1 MSATIL
7 IGTGISASAFSHRF
21 KGDVEI
27 YEKASR
33 VGGRLCAR
41 NYKEFIMQFGA
52 QYATSS
58 SSIFDNYL
66 IKTGSTNHTASI
78 FIEEKNAYEDK
89 NIWTHEEG
97 MQFIADYGFINKKIN
112 FNSEVIKVNQKSNTI
127 NLSDGTIV
135 DYNKLILSIPHPQA
149 LNLLGELDY
158 ECSFDPCLAIGL
170 CLEKGSSFEL
180 NAIKPNNKAISWVA
194 SSRLFNKQIPESVL
208 IHLSPE
214 SSKEMYDKNKETIV
228 NFAKESLHNLN
239 SSNLNIIYADI
250 FKWKYALTNKKM
262 NQERYIKYS
271 DSIYLIGDWVIGPR
285 IENAFLSGY
294 SLAMD
299 FHH

>member
-7 IGTGISASAFSHRF
+7 IGSGISASAFSHHF

-27 YEKASR
+27 VEKASR

-41 NYKEFIMQFGA
+41 NYKEFIIQFGA

-58 SSIFDNYL
+58 NSIFNDYL
-66 IKTGSTNHTASI
+66 SKTGAKNFTASLY
-78 FIEEKNAYEDK
+78 IEEKNTYEDK
-89 NIWTHEEG
+89 NIWTHEKG
-97 MQFIADYGFINKKIN
+97 MQFIADYGFLNRKIS
-112 FNSEVIKVNQKSNTI
+112 FNSEVIKINQKNNQI
-127 NLSDGTIV
+127 HFSDGTIV

-158 ECSFDPCLAIGL
+158 ECSFEPCLAIGL
-170 CLEKGSSFEL
+170 CLEKESSFEL
-180 NAIKPNNKAISWVA
+180 NAIKPDNRAISWIA

-214 SSKEMYDKNKETIV
+214 SSKEMYDKNKETII
-228 NFAKESLHNLN
+228 NFAKENIHNFS
-239 SSNLNIIYADI
+239 SSNLNIIHADI

-271 DSIYLIGDWVIGPR
+271 DSIYLIGDWIIGPR

-294 SLAMD
+294 SLAMSLNR
-299 FHH
+299 

>member
-1 MSATIL
+1 LSATIL
-7 IGTGISASAFSHRF
+7 IGAGISASAFSHQF
-21 KGDVEI
+21 NGDVEI

-41 NYKEFIMQFGA
+41 NYKEFIIQFGA

-58 SSIFDNYL
+58 NSIFNDYL
-66 IKTGSTNHTASI
+66 SKTGAINHTASI
-78 FIEEKNAYEDK
+78 YNEEKNTYEDK
-89 NIWTHEEG
+89 NIWTHEKG
-97 MQFIADYGFINKKIN
+97 MQFIADYGFLNRKIS
-112 FNSEVIKVNQKSNTI
+112 FNSEVIKINQKNNKI
-127 NLSDGTIV
+127 HFSDGTIV

-158 ECSFDPCLAIGL
+158 ECSFEPCLAIGL
-170 CLEKGSSFEL
+170 CLEKESSFEL
-180 NAIKPNNKAISWVA
+180 NAIKPDNRAISWIA

-214 SSKEMYDKNKETIV
+214 SSKEMYDKNKETII
-228 NFAKESLHNLN
+228 NFAKENIHNFS
-239 SSNLNIIYADI
+239 SSNLNIIHADI

-271 DSIYLIGDWVIGPR
+271 DSIYLIGDWIIGPR

-294 SLAMD
+294 SLAMSLNR
-299 FHH
+299 

>member
-1 MSATIL
+1 MSSTIL
-7 IGTGISASAFSHRF
+7 IGAGISASAFSHHL

-58 SSIFDNYL
+58 NSIFDDYL
-66 IKTGSTNHTASI
+66 IKTGAINHTASI
-78 FIEEKNAYEDK
+78 FIEEKNEYEEK
-89 NIWTHEEG
+89 NIWTHEQG
-97 MQFIADYGFINKKIN
+97 MQFIANYGFLNKKIN
-112 FNSEVIKVNQKSNTI
+112 FNSEVKNINQKNNLI
-127 NLSDGTIV
+127 NFSDGTTV

-149 LNLLGELDY
+149 LNLLGDLDY
-158 ECSFDPCLAIGL
+158 ECSFEPCLAIGL
-170 CLEKGSSFEL
+170 CLDEGSSFEL
-180 NAIKPNNKAISWVA
+180 NAIKPNNKTISWIA
-194 SSRLFNKQIPESVL
+194 SSRFFNKQIPESVL
-208 IHLSPE
+208 LHLKPE
-214 SSKEMYDKNKETIV
+214 SSKEMYEKNKEAII
-228 NFAKESLHNLN
+228 NFAIENLRN
-239 SSNLNIIYADI
+239 FTSSNLNIIYSDI

-262 NQERYIKYS
+262 NKERYIKYS
-271 DSIYLIGDWVIGPR
+271 DSIYLIGDWINGPR

-299 FHH
+299 LSR

>member
-7 IGTGISASAFSHRF
+7 IGTGISASAFSYQF

-58 SSIFDNYL
+58 NSIFDEYL
-66 IKTGSTNHTASI
+66 IKTGAINHNASI
-78 FIEEKNAYEDK
+78 YIEEKNTFEDK
-89 NIWTHEEG
+89 NVWTHEEG
-97 MQFIADYGFINKKIN
+97 MQFIADYGFLSKKIN
-112 FNSEVIKVNQKSNTI
+112 FNSEVIKINQKNNTI
-127 NLSDGTIV
+127 CLRDGTIV
-135 DYNKLILSIPHPQA
+135 DYKKLILSIPHPQA

-158 ECSFDPCLAIGL
+158 ECSFEPCLAIGL

-180 NAIKPNNKAISWVA
+180 NAIKPSNKAISWIA
-194 SSRLFNKQIPESVL
+194 SSRFFNKQIPESVL

-214 SSKEMYDKNKETIV
+214 SSKEMYYENKETII
-228 NFAKESLHNLN
+228 NFAKENLDN
-239 SSNLNIIYADI
+239 FISRNLNIVYSDI
-250 FKWKYALTNKKM
+250 FKWKFALTNKKM
-262 NQERYIKYS
+262 NQEKYIKYS
-271 DSIYLIGDWVIGPR
+271 ESIYLIGDWINGPR
-285 IENAFLSGY
+285 IENAFLSGT

-299 FHH
+299 LNR

>member
-1 MSATIL
+1 LSATIL
-7 IGTGISASAFSHRF
+7 IGAGISASAFSHQF
-21 KGDVEI
+21 NGDVEI

-41 NYKEFIMQFGA
+41 NYKEFIIQFGA

-58 SSIFDNYL
+58 NSIFNDYL
-66 IKTGSTNHTASI
+66 SKTGAINHTASI
-78 FIEEKNAYEDK
+78 YNEEKNTYEDK
-89 NIWTHEEG
+89 NIWTHEKG
-97 MQFIADYGFINKKIN
+97 MQFIADYGFLNRKIS
-112 FNSEVIKVNQKSNTI
+112 FNSEVIKINQKNNKI
-127 NLSDGTIV
+127 HFSDGTIV

-158 ECSFDPCLAIGL
+158 ECSFEPCLAIGL
-170 CLEKGSSFEL
+170 CLEKESSFEL
-180 NAIKPNNKAISWVA
+180 NAIKPDNRAISWIA

-214 SSKEMYDKNKETIV
+214 SSKEMYDKNKETII
-228 NFAKESLHNLN
+228 NFAKENIHNF
-239 SSNLNIIYADI
+239 SPSNLNIIHADI

-271 DSIYLIGDWVIGPR
+271 DSIYLIGDWIIGPR

-294 SLAMD
+294 SLAMSLNR
-299 FHH
+299 

>member
-1 MSATIL
+1 LSATLL
-7 IGTGISASAFSHRF
+7 IGSGISASAFSHHF

-41 NYKEFIMQFGA
+41 NYKEFIIQFGA

-58 SSIFDNYL
+58 NSIFDDYL
-66 IKTGSTNHTASI
+66 SKTGAKNFTASI
-78 FIEEKNAYEDK
+78 YIEEKNTYEDK
-89 NIWTHEEG
+89 NIWTHEKG
-97 MQFIADYGFINKKIN
+97 MQFIADYGFLNKKIN
-112 FNSEVIKVNQKSNTI
+112 FNSEVIKKKKKNNKI
-127 NLSDGTIV
+127 HFSDGTIV

-149 LNLLGELDY
+149 LNLLGELNY
-158 ECSFDPCLAIGL
+158 ECSFEPCLAIGL
-170 CLEKGSSFEL
+170 CLEKESSIKL
-180 NAIKPNNKAISWVA
+180 NAIKPNNKAISWIA

-214 SSKEMYDKNKETIV
+214 SSKKMYHKDKETII
-228 NFAKESLHNLN
+228 NFAKENIHNFS
-239 SSNLNIIYADI
+239 SSNLNIIHADI

-262 NQERYIKYS
+262 NQYRYIKYS
-271 DSIYLIGDWVIGPR
+271 DSIYLIGDWIIGPR

-299 FHH
+299 LNR

>member
-7 IGTGISASAFSHRF
+7 IGAGISASAFSHQF
-21 KGDVEI
+21 NGDVEI

-41 NYKEFIMQFGA
+41 NYKEFIIQFGA

-58 SSIFDNYL
+58 NSIFNDYL
-66 IKTGSTNHTASI
+66 SKTGAINHTASI
-78 FIEEKNAYEDK
+78 YNEEKNTYEDK
-89 NIWTHEEG
+89 NIWTHEKG
-97 MQFIADYGFINKKIN
+97 MQFIADYGFLNRKIS
-112 FNSEVIKVNQKSNTI
+112 FNSEVIKINQKNNKI
-127 NLSDGTIV
+127 HFSDGTIL

-158 ECSFDPCLAIGL
+158 ECSFEPCLAIGL
-170 CLEKGSSFEL
+170 CLEKESSFEL
-180 NAIKPNNKAISWVA
+180 NAIKPDNRAISWIA

-214 SSKEMYDKNKETIV
+214 SSKEMYDKNKETII
-228 NFAKESLHNLN
+228 NFAKENIHNFS
-239 SSNLNIIYADI
+239 SSNLNIIHADI

-262 NQERYIKYS
+262 NEERYIKYS
-271 DSIYLIGDWVIGPR
+271 DSIYLIGDWIKGPR

-299 FHH
+299 LNR

>member
-7 IGTGISASAFSHRF
+7 IGAGISASAFSHQF
-21 KGDVEI
+21 NGDVEI

-41 NYKEFIMQFGA
+41 NYKEFIIQFGA

-58 SSIFDNYL
+58 NSIFNDYL
-66 IKTGSTNHTASI
+66 SKTGAINHTASI
-78 FIEEKNAYEDK
+78 YNEEKNTYEDK
-89 NIWTHEEG
+89 NIWTHEKG
-97 MQFIADYGFINKKIN
+97 MQFIADYGFLNRKIS
-112 FNSEVIKVNQKSNTI
+112 FNSEVIKINQKNNKI
-127 NLSDGTIV
+127 HFSDGTIV

-158 ECSFDPCLAIGL
+158 ECSFEPCLAIGL
-170 CLEKGSSFEL
+170 CLEKESSFEL
-180 NAIKPNNKAISWVA
+180 NAIKPDNRAISWIA

-214 SSKEMYDKNKETIV
+214 SSKEMYDKNKETII
-228 NFAKESLHNLN
+228 NFAKENIHNFS
-239 SSNLNIIYADI
+239 SSNLNIIHADI

-271 DSIYLIGDWVIGPR
+271 DSIYLIGDWIIGPR

-294 SLAMD
+294 SLAMSLNR
-299 FHH
+299 

>member
-7 IGTGISASAFSHRF
+7 IGAGISASAFSHHF

-58 SSIFDNYL
+58 NSIFDDYL
-66 IKTGSTNHTASI
+66 IKTGAINHTASI
-78 FIEEKNAYEDK
+78 FIEEKNEYEEK
-89 NIWTHEEG
+89 NIWTHEQG
-97 MQFIADYGFINKKIN
+97 MQFIANYGFLNKKIN
-112 FNSEVIKVNQKSNTI
+112 FNSEVKNINQKNNLI
-127 NLSDGTIV
+127 NLSDGTTV

-149 LNLLGELDY
+149 LNLLGDLDY
-158 ECSFDPCLAIGL
+158 ECSFEPCLAIGL
-170 CLEKGSSFEL
+170 CLDEGSSFEL
-180 NAIKPNNKAISWVA
+180 NAIKPSNKAISWIA
-194 SSRLFNKQIPESVL
+194 SSRFFNKQIPESVL
-208 IHLSPE
+208 LHLKPE
-214 SSKEMYDKNKETIV
+214 SSKEMYEKNKEAII
-228 NFAKESLHNLN
+228 NFAIENLRN
-239 SSNLNIIYADI
+239 FTSSNLNIIYSDI

-262 NQERYIKYS
+262 NKERYIKYS
-271 DSIYLIGDWVIGPR
+271 DSIYLIGDWINGPR

-299 FHH
+299 LSR

>member
-1 MSATIL
+1 MSATLL
-7 IGTGISASAFSHRF
+7 IGSGISASAFSHHF

-41 NYKEFIMQFGA
+41 NYKEFIIQFGA

-58 SSIFDNYL
+58 NSIFDDYL
-66 IKTGSTNHTASI
+66 IKTGAKNFTASI
-78 FIEEKNAYEDK
+78 YIEEKNTYEDK
-89 NIWTHEEG
+89 NIWTHEKG
-97 MQFIADYGFINKKIN
+97 MQFIADYGFLNKKIN
-112 FNSEVIKVNQKSNTI
+112 FNSEVIKINQKNNKI
-127 NLSDGTIV
+127 HFSDGTIV

-149 LNLLGELDY
+149 LNLLGELNY
-158 ECSFDPCLAIGL
+158 ECSFEPCLAIGL
-170 CLEKGSSFEL
+170 CLEKESSIKL
-180 NAIKPNNKAISWVA
+180 NAIKPNNKAISWIA

-214 SSKEMYDKNKETIV
+214 SSKKMYHKDKETII
-228 NFAKESLHNLN
+228 NFAKENIHNFS
-239 SSNLNIIYADI
+239 SSNLNIIHADI

-262 NQERYIKYS
+262 NQYRYIKYS
-271 DSIYLIGDWVIGPR
+271 DSIYLIGDWIIGPR

-299 FHH
+299 LNR

>member
-1 MSATIL
+1 LSATIL
-7 IGTGISASAFSHRF
+7 IGAGISASAFSHQF
-21 KGDVEI
+21 NGDVEI

-41 NYKEFIMQFGA
+41 NYKEFIIQFGA

-58 SSIFDNYL
+58 NSIFDDYL
-66 IKTGSTNHTASI
+66 IKTGAINHTASI
-78 FIEEKNAYEDK
+78 YIEEKNTYEDK
-89 NIWTHEEG
+89 NIWTHEKG
-97 MQFIADYGFINKKIN
+97 MQFIADYGFLNRKIS
-112 FNSEVIKVNQKSNTI
+112 FNSEVIKINQKNNKI
-127 NLSDGTIV
+127 HFSDGTIV

-158 ECSFDPCLAIGL
+158 ECSFEPCLAIGL
-170 CLEKGSSFEL
+170 CLEKESSFEL
-180 NAIKPNNKAISWVA
+180 NAIKPDNRAISWIA

-214 SSKEMYDKNKETIV
+214 SSKEMYDKNKETII
-228 NFAKESLHNLN
+228 NFAKENIHNFS
-239 SSNLNIIYADI
+239 SSNLNIIHADI

-271 DSIYLIGDWVIGPR
+271 DSIYLIGDWIIGPR

-294 SLAMD
+294 SLAMSLNR
-299 FHH
+299 